1 MADSSKSS
9 AASGSNWSLNASIQ
23 RFINRY
29 GPQAVERIGMG
40 KILNSACDYI
50 LDEVYS
56 SETGLH
62 GRVYSDD
69 EYVVRDPTCSVS
81 IKIPADATD
90 QEMEDET
97 SFLMDP
103 KKGTSADLAK
113 FVKDLKALKAAK
125 EAKAEAST
133 KKDK

>member
-1 MADSSKSS
+1 MADSIRSS
-9 AASGSNWSLNASIQ
+9 AASGSDWSINASIQ
-23 RFINRY
+23 RFIEKY
-29 GPQAVERIGMG
+29 GPQAIESIGIG
-40 KILNSACDYI
+40 KILHSAANYI

-62 GRVYSDD
+62 GRVYSDA

-90 QEMEDET
+90 QEMEDEISWLT
-97 SFLMDP
+97 DP

-113 FVKDLKALKAAK
+113 FVKDLKAFKAAK